1 MRRLPAHVHDVRSGS
16 LSKIVARSHY
26 AGSGGNEVS
35 QMKAAGLTMS
45 YLELLKLAL
54 PETIV
59 VITALAVLSIGL
71 VTGRVKST
79 STVSTTKPTQGANGT
94 STATGICSAVAALGL
109 AIAIGAALM
118 LPRNATL
125 FGGMLVIT
133 PLTSLFKIICI
144 ALAFFTVLLA
154 TSEKSLRHPG
164 EYLGLILFAT
174 VGLMLLVGSEELLMI
189 FIGLELLGL
198 SLYVMTAFYK
208 TDVRSAEAGLKYF
221 LFGST
226 SSAFTLFGI
235 SLIYGMSGTTSLAAI
250 SDKLTGVSIQAL
262 LAVGIV
268 MTLIGFAFKIA
279 AAPFHLWAPDAYQGA
294 PVPSAAF
301 IASGSKV
308 ASFVVLGKIVL
319 IGFAPARGSADWHAM
334 LAGWSPVLAV
344 LAALS
349 ILLGNFVALA
359 QANVRRLLAY
369 SAVAHGG
376 YTLLGIIA
384 GGRDGFSATLFYT
397 STYAVTLVGA
407 FAVVGVVRRQ
417 SGRGDLPSFA
427 GLAARSPFLAASMSI
442 FLLSLAGLPP
452 LAGFFG
458 KFYLFSVAFRAGG
471 NHGLLWLVA
480 LALFGSFVSLYYYL
494 IVLKVIFVDQRSS
507 STPQPGQSNAGA
519 ARTSDFNVSTSL
531 DLFSRITVTLLAAAV
546 LFLGLMPQTLAAR
559 ILASLP

>member
-1 MRRLPAHVHDVRSGS
+1 
-16 LSKIVARSHY
+16 
-26 AGSGGNEVS
+26 
-35 QMKAAGLTMS
+35 MS
-45 YLELLKLAL
+45 YLELLKLAS
-54 PETIV
+54 PEIV
-59 VITALAVLSIGL
+59 VVVTALAVLAIGL
-71 VTGRVKST
+71 ASERAS
-79 STVSTTKPTQGANGT
+79 
-94 STATGICSAVAALGL
+94 GICSFVAALGL
-109 AIAIGAALM
+109 ALAIGAVLM
-118 LPRNATL
+118 LPGNVTL
-125 FGGMLVIT
+125 FRAMLVIS
-133 PLTSLFKIICI
+133 PLNSLFKIICL
-144 ALAFFTVLLA
+144 ALAFFTVLQA
-154 TSEKSLRHPG
+154 HAKNSLRNHG
-164 EYLGLILFAT
+164 EYLAIILLAT
-174 VGLMLLVGSEELLMI
+174 IGLMLLVGSEELLMI
-189 FIGLELLGL
+189 FIGLELTGL
-198 SLYVMTAFYK
+198 SLYVMAAFDK

-226 SSAFTLFGI
+226 ASAFTLFGI
-235 SLIYGMSGTTSLAAI
+235 SFIYGMSGTTGLAAI
-250 SDKLTGVSIQAL
+250 GQKLATQSIQSL

-319 IGFAPARGSADWHAM
+319 VGFAPARGSADWHAM

-397 STYAVTLVGA
+397 SVYAVTLIGA
-407 FAVVGVVRRQ
+407 FAVVGVVRRE
-417 SGRGDLPSFA
+417 SGDDDLQNFA

-458 KFYLFSVAFRAGG
+458 KFYLFSAAFRAGG

-507 STPQPGQSNAGA
+507 SPPQPDQSNAGA

-531 DLFSRITVTLLAAAV
+531 DLFSRITVTVLAAAV

>member
-45 YLELLKLAL
+45 YLELLKLAS

-71 VTGRVKST
+71 GTGRVKST
-79 STVSTTKPTQGANGT
+79 ATVSTAKPAQSANDT

-109 AIAIGAALM
+109 AIAIGAVLM
-118 LPRNATL
+118 LPRNAIP
-125 FGGMLVIT
+125 FGGMIVIT

-144 ALAFFTVLLA
+144 ALAFFTVLLT

-164 EYLGLILFAT
+164 EYLALVLFAT
-174 VGLMLLVGSEELLMI
+174 VGLMLLVGSEVLLMI

-198 SLYVMTAFYK
+198 SLYVMTAFDK
-208 TDVRSAEAGLKYF
+208 TDVRSAEAGMKYF

-235 SLIYGMSGTTSLAAI
+235 SLIYGMSGITSLAAI
-250 SDKLTGVSIQAL
+250 SEKLATVSVQPL

-279 AAPFHLWAPDAYQGA
+279 AAPFHLWAPAAYQGA
-294 PVPSAAF
+294 LVPSSAF
-301 IASGSKV
+301 IASGSEV

-319 IGFAPARGSADWHAM
+319 VGFAPVHGSAGWHAM
-334 LAGWSPVLAV
+334 VAGWSPVLAA

-349 ILLGNFVALA
+349 IVIGNLLALA
-359 QANVRRLLAY
+359 QSNVRRLLAY
-369 SAVAHGG
+369 SAVAHAG
-376 YTLLGIIA
+376 YTLIGFVA
-384 GGRDGFSATLFYT
+384 GDRDAFSAALFYIT
-397 STYAVTLVGA
+397 VYAVTLVGA
-407 FAVVGVVRRQ
+407 FGVVGVVRRETGGDDYANF
-417 SGRGDLPSFA
+417 SGLVS
-427 GLAARSPFLAASMSI
+427 RSPLLAGCMAI
-442 FLLSLAGLPP
+442 FMLSLAGIPP

-458 KFYLFSVAFRAGG
+458 KFYLFSAALHAVG
-471 NHGLLWLVA
+471 NQGLLWLVA
-480 LALFGSFVSLYYYL
+480 LGLVGCFVSLYYYL
-494 IVLKVIFVDQRSS
+494 LVLKAIFVDEPSI
-507 STPQPGQSNAGA
+507 A
-519 ARTSDFNVSTSL
+519 AAPSVDGIGILSDIVQQAAVS
-531 DLFSRITVTLLAAAV
+531 LLAAAV
-546 LFLGLMPQTLAAR
+546 VLLGVMPNVLASQILAAT
-559 ILASLP
+559 P

>member
-1 MRRLPAHVHDVRSGS
+1 
-16 LSKIVARSHY
+16 
-26 AGSGGNEVS
+26 
-35 QMKAAGLTMS
+35 MKSADLTMS
-45 YLELLKLAL
+45 YLELLKLAS

-59 VITALAVLSIGL
+59 VITALAVLAIGL
-71 VTGRVKST
+71 VTGRAKST
-79 STVSTTKPTQGANGT
+79 ATVSTAKPTQSANET
-94 STATGICSAVAALGL
+94 STATGICSAVAVLGL
-109 AIAIGAALM
+109 AIAIGTVLM

-133 PLTSLFKIICI
+133 PLTSLFKIICM
-144 ALAFFTVLLA
+144 ALAFFTILL
-154 TSEKSLRHPG
+154 TKSEKSLRHPG
-164 EYLGLILFAT
+164 EYLALVLFAT

-198 SLYVMTAFYK
+198 SLYVMTAFDK

-301 IASGSKV
+301 IASASKV
-308 ASFVVLGKIVL
+308 GSFVVLGKIVL
-319 IGFAPARGSADWHAM
+319 VGFSSLHGSAAWHAM
-334 LAGWSPVLAV
+334 VAGWSPVLAA

-349 ILLGNFVALA
+349 ILVGNLVALA
-359 QANVRRLLAY
+359 QSNVRRLLAY
-369 SAVAHGG
+369 SAVAHAG
-376 YTLLGIIA
+376 YTLIGLIA
-384 GGRDGFSATLFYT
+384 GDRDGFSAALFYAT
-397 STYAVTLVGA
+397 IYAITLVGA
-407 FAVVGVVRRQ
+407 FGVVAMVRRET
-417 SGRGDLPSFA
+417 GGDDFSNFA
-427 GLAARSPFLAASMSI
+427 GLASRSPLLAGCMSV
-442 FLLSLAGLPP
+442 FMLSLGGIPP

-458 KFYLFSVAFRAGG
+458 KFYLFSVALRAGA

-480 LALFGSFVSLYYYL
+480 VALLGSFISLYYYL
-494 IVLKVIFVDQRSS
+494 MVLKAIFVDE
-507 STPQPGQSNAGA
+507 PALAA
-519 ARTSDFNVSTSL
+519 ARDVSVVPPAL
-531 DLFSRITVTLLAAAV
+531 LPRATVAVLAAAV
-546 LFLGLMPQTLAAR
+546 LLLGITPEILAAR
-559 ILASLP
+559 ILAAVP